1 MPGRGIAGAA
11 VTHPP
16 DIVALANHLVAIC
29 PCEWTPAD
37 RARMIVYLTERPA
50 EAVADLPLI
59 VERTGTF
66 YRLRVRR

>member
-1 MPGRGIAGAA
+1 M
-11 VTHPP
+11 THPP
-16 DIVALANHLVAIC
+16 DIVALASRLVAIC

-37 RARMIVYLTERPA
+37 RARMIVYLIERTA
-50 EAVADLPLI
+50 DEVADLPLV